1 MIKNLEDLQVWQKA
15 RILSQKIYKITA
27 SFPVSDLNVIIFR
40 KAYNSI
46 GQLVVLY
53 LK

>member
-27 SFPVSDLNVIIFR
+27 SFPVSEKNILISQLR
-40 KAYNSI
+40 RASNS
-46 GQLVVLY
+46 
-53 LK
+53 